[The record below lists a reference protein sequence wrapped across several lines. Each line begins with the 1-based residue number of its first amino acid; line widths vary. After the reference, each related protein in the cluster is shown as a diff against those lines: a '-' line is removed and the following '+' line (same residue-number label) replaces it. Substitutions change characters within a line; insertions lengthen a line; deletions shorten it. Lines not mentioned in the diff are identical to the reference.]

1 MLEFTV
7 APSCC
12 NNSCR
17 NQADCITASVF
28 FTSEKKGQFKCHRKG
43 GFISLRE
50 LEDLCPFAISAV
62 VIPPA
67 RQRGKLQKS
76 GEKILKQNLSVSPG
90 FGSAQ
95 ACSNKLALSL
105 TRLLEE
111 ALAPILDYCCERQ
124 VWKEVCQTDGER
136 KTPPKETHPEGQ
148 HLNSL
153 LILLAHPPDIHL
165 RALRYQIFIF
175 KSYQHFVFFFPFN
188 F

>member
-1 MLEFTV
+1 MPQKRWVHFTQR
-7 APSCC
+7 AGGSLSLRYFSGCNSSCK
-12 NNSCR
+12 
-17 NQADCITASVF
+17 AEGE
-28 FTSEKKGQFKCHRKG
+28 TSEIWRK
-43 GFISLRE
+43 
-50 LEDLCPFAISAV
+50 
-62 VIPPA
+62 
-67 RQRGKLQKS
+67 
-76 GEKILKQNLSVSPG
+76 KILKQNLSVSPG

-165 RALRYQIFIF
+165 RALRYQILIF
-175 KSYQHFVFFFPFN
+175 KSYQRFILFFPFN